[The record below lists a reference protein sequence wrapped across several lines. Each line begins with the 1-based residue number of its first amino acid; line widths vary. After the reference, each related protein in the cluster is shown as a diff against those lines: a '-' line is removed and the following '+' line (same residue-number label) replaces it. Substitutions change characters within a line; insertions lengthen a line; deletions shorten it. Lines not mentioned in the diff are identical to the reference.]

1 MNDIEEEEEYYCANC
16 GTYRV
21 EKEGQHCSKRCDQEF
36 WADMNRDERD

>member
-1 MNDIEEEEEYYCANC
+1 MNDIEEEEYYCANC